1 MKRKLKALAAVLL
14 VLVML
19 GSAMPMQLAAEA
31 MTPLTT
37 RYATPHGY
45 NDHDY
50 QKMVAFFEQ
59 TDENGVRN
67 GEKLSED
74 YDPTDPETWREYD
87 GDYCRGSIEWTTV
100 AGEYRLYNIFF
111 GGIGND
117 ALPLE
122 LVGFLDVS
130 GCTALTEVRC
140 KSWGD
145 IQLTGLDV
153 SGCTSLVELYCLE
166 NKLTELDVSGCAAL
180 EILDCYGNDLTELD
194 VSGCA
199 ALKVLDCSWTLL
211 TELDV
216 SGCAALEALECRGN
230 WLTELDVSAKT
241 ELYDLDCSLNH
252 LLTELDVSGCA
263 ALEIL
268 DCYGN
273 DLTELDV
280 SECAALEELDCDY
293 NHMTE
298 LDVSANTELRRL
310 YCSGN
315 QLTELDVSAN
325 AELYVL
331 YCSGNQLTELDVSE
345 CAALEVLDCSLN
357 LLTELDVSANTE
369 LEILGCSENHLTELD
384 LSNNPRID
392 IDTISTDGYG
402 FIGVSTEWDENYGI
416 YYCCIEAASV
426 PGNSFCGWYAVDG
439 TLLSTNVEINRNDFD
454 GVNDFIA
461 KFTASTPGGVGDV
474 DGDGAVRVSDAVLI
488 MRYALGLIE
497 FTPEQILCGD
507 VDGDGFV
514 KVTDAVMV
522 IRIALG
528 LV

>member
-1 MKRKLKALAAVLL
+1 MKRKLKALAAILL

-31 MTPLTT
+31 MTPPTT

-74 YDPTDPETWREYD
+74 YDPTDPETWWEYD

-100 AGEYRLYNIFF
+100 AGEYRLYEIFF
-111 GGIGND
+111 GGIGNY

-130 GCTALTEVRC
+130 GCTALTDVRC
-140 KSWGD
+140 NSWGD

-153 SGCTSLVELYCLE
+153 SGCAALEVLDCDGNELTELDVSTNTGLVWLYCRRNQLTELDISANTELRRLYCSGNQLTELDVSMNTELE
-166 NKLTELDVSGCAAL
+166 SLSCFENQLTELDVSG
-180 EILDCYGNDLTELD
+180 
-194 VSGCA
+194 
-199 ALKVLDCSWTLL
+199 
-211 TELDV
+211 
-216 SGCAALEALECRGN
+216 
-230 WLTELDVSAKT
+230 
-241 ELYDLDCSLNH
+241 
-252 LLTELDVSGCA
+252 
-263 ALEIL
+263 
-268 DCYGN
+268 
-273 DLTELDV
+273 
-280 SECAALEELDCDY
+280 CAALEELDCDY

-310 YCSGN
+310 WCSGN

-325 AELYVL
+325 
-331 YCSGNQLTELDVSE
+331 
-345 CAALEVLDCSLN
+345 
-357 LLTELDVSANTE
+357 TE
-369 LEILGCSENHLTELD
+369 LESLSCSENHLTELD

-392 IDTISTDGYG
+392 IDTISAEGSG
-402 FIGVSTEWDENYGI
+402 FIEVSTVWDENDDI
-416 YYCCIEAASV
+416 CYYIKAASV

-461 KFTASTPGGVGDV
+461 KFTASTPGGEGDV

-514 KVTDAVMV
+514 KVADAVMV

-528 LV
+528 LA

>member
-50 QKMVAFFEQ
+50 QKMVAFFER

-74 YDPTDPETWREYD
+74 YDPTDPETWWEYD

-100 AGEYRLYNIFF
+100 AGEYRLYEIFF
-111 GGIGND
+111 GGIGNY

-130 GCTALTEVRC
+130 GCTALTDVRC
-140 KSWGD
+140 NSWGD

-153 SGCTSLVELYCLE
+153 SGC
-166 NKLTELDVSGCAAL
+166 
-180 EILDCYGNDLTELD
+180 
-194 VSGCA
+194 
-199 ALKVLDCSWTLL
+199 
-211 TELDV
+211 
-216 SGCAALEALECRGN
+216 AALEALECYGN
-230 WLTELDVSAKT
+230 ELTELD
-241 ELYDLDCSLNH
+241 
-252 LLTELDVSGCA
+252 
-263 ALEIL
+263 I
-268 DCYGN
+268 
-273 DLTELDV
+273 

-325 AELYVL
+325 
-331 YCSGNQLTELDVSE
+331 
-345 CAALEVLDCSLN
+345 
-357 LLTELDVSANTE
+357 TE
-369 LEILGCSENHLTELD
+369 LESLSCSENHLTELD
-384 LSNNPRID
+384 LSNNPRIN
-392 IDTISTDGYG
+392 IDTISAEGSG
-402 FIGVSTEWDENYGI
+402 FIEVSTVWDENDDI
-416 YYCCIEAASV
+416 CYYIKAASV

-514 KVTDAVMV
+514 KVADAVMV

>member
-1 MKRKLKALAAVLL
+1 MKRKLKALAAILL

-31 MTPLTT
+31 MTPPTT

-74 YDPTDPETWREYD
+74 YDPTDPETWWEYD

-100 AGEYRLYNIFF
+100 AGEYRLYEIFF
-111 GGIGND
+111 GGIGNY

-130 GCTALTEVRC
+130 GCTALTDVRC
-140 KSWGD
+140 NSWGD

-153 SGCTSLVELYCLE
+153 SGCAALEVLDCDGNELTELDVSTNTGLVWLYCRRNQLTELDISANTELRRLYCSGNQLTELDVSMNTELE
-166 NKLTELDVSGCAAL
+166 SLSCFENQLTELDVSG
-180 EILDCYGNDLTELD
+180 
-194 VSGCA
+194 
-199 ALKVLDCSWTLL
+199 
-211 TELDV
+211 
-216 SGCAALEALECRGN
+216 
-230 WLTELDVSAKT
+230 
-241 ELYDLDCSLNH
+241 
-252 LLTELDVSGCA
+252 
-263 ALEIL
+263 
-268 DCYGN
+268 
-273 DLTELDV
+273 
-280 SECAALEELDCDY
+280 CAALEELDCDY

-310 YCSGN
+310 WCSGN

-325 AELYVL
+325 
-331 YCSGNQLTELDVSE
+331 
-345 CAALEVLDCSLN
+345 
-357 LLTELDVSANTE
+357 TE
-369 LEILGCSENHLTELD
+369 LESLSCSENHLTELD

-392 IDTISTDGYG
+392 IDTISAEGSG
-402 FIGVSTEWDENYGI
+402 FIEVSTVWDENDDI
-416 YYCCIEAASV
+416 CYYIKAASV

-439 TLLSTNVEINRNDFD
+439 TLLSTKVEINRNDFD

-514 KVTDAVMV
+514 KVADAVMV

-528 LV
+528 LA

>member
-1 MKRKLKALAAVLL
+1 MKRKRKALAAILL

-31 MTPLTT
+31 MTPPTT

-74 YDPTDPETWREYD
+74 YDPTDPETWWEYD

-100 AGEYRLYNIFF
+100 AGEYCLYEIFF
-111 GGIGND
+111 GGIGNY

-130 GCTALTEVRC
+130 GCTALTDVRC
-140 KSWGD
+140 NSWGD

-153 SGCTSLVELYCLE
+153 SGCAALE
-166 NKLTELDVSGCAAL
+166 VLDCAGNELTELDVSTNTGLVWLYCRR
-180 EILDCYGNDLTELD
+180 NQLTELD
-194 VSGCA
+194 ISANTG
-199 ALKVLDCSWTLL
+199 LRELDCSGNQL
-211 TELDV
+211 TELD
-216 SGCAALEALECRGN
+216 
-230 WLTELDVSAKT
+230 
-241 ELYDLDCSLNH
+241 
-252 LLTELDVSGCA
+252 
-263 ALEIL
+263 I
-268 DCYGN
+268 
-273 DLTELDV
+273 
-280 SECAALEELDCDY
+280 
-293 NHMTE
+293 
-298 LDVSANTELRRL
+298 SANTGLWGL
-310 YCSGN
+310 WCSGN

-325 AELYVL
+325 TGLSYL
-331 YCSGNQLTELDVSE
+331 YCSRNQLTELDVSTNAE
-345 CAALEVLDCSLN
+345 LYELDCSWNQLTELDVSANAALEDLDCSWN
-357 LLTELDVSANTE
+357 QLTELDVSANTE
-369 LEILGCSENHLTELD
+369 LESLSCSENHLTELD

-392 IDTISTDGYG
+392 IDTISAEGSG
-402 FIGVSTEWDENYGI
+402 FIEVSTVWDENYDFKW
-416 YYCCIEAASV
+416 YCIKAVPV

-514 KVTDAVMV
+514 KVADAVMV

-528 LV
+528 LA

>member
-74 YDPTDPETWREYD
+74 YDPTDPETWWEYD
-87 GDYCRGSIEWTTV
+87 GDYCRGIVEWTTV

-153 SGCTSLVELYCLE
+153 SGCTSLVKLYCLE

-180 EILDCYGNDLTELD
+180 EVLDCYGNELTELD

-263 ALEIL
+263 ALETL

-280 SECAALEELDCDY
+280 SECAALEELDCDF

-315 QLTELDVSAN
+315 QLTELD
-325 AELYVL
+325 
-331 YCSGNQLTELDVSE
+331 
-345 CAALEVLDCSLN
+345 
-357 LLTELDVSANTE
+357 
-369 LEILGCSENHLTELD
+369 

-392 IDTISTDGYG
+392 IDTISAEGSG
-402 FIGVSTEWDENYGI
+402 FIGVSTKLDENSES
-416 YYCCIEAASV
+416 YCCIEAASV

-461 KFTASTPGGVGDV
+461 KFTASTPGGIGDV

-514 KVTDAVMV
+514 KVADAVMV

>member
-1 MKRKLKALAAVLL
+1 MKRKLKALAAILL

-31 MTPLTT
+31 MTPPTT
-37 RYATPHGY
+37 RYATPDGY

-74 YDPTDPETWREYD
+74 YDPTDPETWWEYD
-87 GDYCRGSIEWTTV
+87 GDYCRGIVEWTTV

-194 VSGCA
+194 VS
-199 ALKVLDCSWTLL
+199 
-211 TELDV
+211 
-216 SGCAALEALECRGN
+216 
-230 WLTELDVSAKT
+230 
-241 ELYDLDCSLNH
+241 
-252 LLTELDVSGCA
+252 
-263 ALEIL
+263 
-268 DCYGN
+268 
-273 DLTELDV
+273 
-280 SECAALEELDCDY
+280 ECAALEELDCDY

-315 QLTELDVSAN
+315 QLTELDVS
-325 AELYVL
+325 
-331 YCSGNQLTELDVSE
+331 G
-345 CAALEVLDCSLN
+345 CAALEVLYCDGN
-357 LLTELDVSANTE
+357 ELTELDVSANTE

-402 FIGVSTEWDENYGI
+402 FIGVSTKLDENSES
-416 YYCCIEAASV
+416 YCCIEAASV

-454 GVNDFIA
+454 GVNDFVA
-461 KFTASTPGGVGDV
+461 RFTASTPGGIGDV
-474 DGDGAVRVSDAVLI
+474 DGDGVVRVSDAVLI

-514 KVTDAVMV
+514 KVADAVMV

-528 LV
+528 LA

>member
-1 MKRKLKALAAVLL
+1 MKRKLKAIAAVLL

-31 MTPLTT
+31 MTPPTT

-67 GEKLSED
+67 GEKLNED
-74 YDPTDPETWREYD
+74 YDPTDPRTWRGYD
-87 GDYCRGSIEWTTV
+87 GDYCRGDITWTIV
-100 AGEYRLYNIFF
+100 AGEYRLYEIFF
-111 GGIGND
+111 GGRSND
-117 ALPLE
+117 AEPLE

-140 KSWGD
+140 ESLGD

-153 SGCTSLVELYCLE
+153 SGCAALE
-166 NKLTELDVSGCAAL
+166 ALDCGGNELTELDVSGCTAL
-180 EILDCYGNDLTELD
+180 TSLDCYENQLTELD
-194 VSGCA
+194 IS
-199 ALKVLDCSWTLL
+199 TN
-211 TELDV
+211 TELV
-216 SGCAALEALECRGN
+216 
-230 WLTELDVSAKT
+230 WL
-241 ELYDLDCSLNH
+241 Y
-252 LLTELDVSGCA
+252 
-263 ALEIL
+263 
-268 DCYGN
+268 CYWN
-273 DLTELDV
+273 QL
-280 SECAALEELDCDY
+280 
-293 NHMTE
+293 TE

-310 YCSGN
+310 WCSGN

-325 AELYVL
+325 A
-331 YCSGNQLTELDVSE
+331 
-345 CAALEVLDCSLN
+345 ALEWLS
-357 LLTELDVSANTE
+357 
-369 LEILGCSENHLTELD
+369 CSENHLTELD

-392 IDTISTDGYG
+392 IDTISAEGSG
-402 FIGVSTEWDENYGI
+402 FIGVGTDEIDDFCFYI
-416 YYCCIEAASV
+416 KAASV

-461 KFTASTPGGVGDV
+461 KFTASTPGGIGDV

-514 KVTDAVMV
+514 KVADAVMV

>member
-1 MKRKLKALAAVLL
+1 MKRKLKALAAILL

-31 MTPLTT
+31 MTPPTT
-37 RYATPHGY
+37 RYATPDGY

-74 YDPTDPETWREYD
+74 YDPTDPETWWEYD
-87 GDYCRGSIEWTTV
+87 GDYCRGIVEWTTV

-180 EILDCYGNDLTELD
+180 
-194 VSGCA
+194 
-199 ALKVLDCSWTLL
+199 KVLDCSWTLL
-211 TELDV
+211 TKLDV

-315 QLTELDVSAN
+315 QLTELDVS
-325 AELYVL
+325 
-331 YCSGNQLTELDVSE
+331 G
-345 CAALEVLDCSLN
+345 CAALEVLYCDGN
-357 LLTELDVSANTE
+357 ELTELDVSANTE

-384 LSNNPRID
+384 LTNNPRID

-402 FIGVSTEWDENYGI
+402 FIGVSTKLDENSES
-416 YYCCIEAASV
+416 YCCIEAASV

-454 GVNDFIA
+454 GVNDFVA
-461 KFTASTPGGVGDV
+461 RFTASTPGGIGDV
-474 DGDGAVRVSDAVLI
+474 DGDGVVRVSDAVLI

-514 KVTDAVMV
+514 KVADAVMV

-528 LV
+528 LA

>member
-1 MKRKLKALAAVLL
+1 MKRKLKALAAILL

-31 MTPLTT
+31 MTPPTT

-74 YDPTDPETWREYD
+74 YDPTDPGTWWKYD
-87 GDYCRGSIEWTTV
+87 GDYCRGDIGWTTV
-100 AGEYRLYNIFF
+100 AGEYRIYEIFF

-140 KSWGD
+140 ESWGD
-145 IQLTGLDV
+145 IQ
-153 SGCTSLVELYCLE
+153 
-166 NKLTELDVSGCAAL
+166 LTELDVSGCAAL
-180 EILDCYGNDLTELD
+180 EVLDCYGNELTELD

-199 ALKVLDCSWTLL
+199 ALEVLDCYGNELTELDVSECAALEVLDCSWNLL

-216 SGCAALEALECRGN
+216 SGCAALEVLE
-230 WLTELDVSAKT
+230 
-241 ELYDLDCSLNH
+241 
-252 LLTELDVSGCA
+252 
-263 ALEIL
+263 
-268 DCYGN
+268 CYGN
-273 DLTELDV
+273 ELTELDV
-280 SECAALEELDCDY
+280 SECAALEELDCDH

-310 YCSGN
+310 YCSRN

-331 YCSGNQLTELDVSE
+331 YCSRNQ
-345 CAALEVLDCSLN
+345 
-357 LLTELDVSANTE
+357 LTELDVSANTE
-369 LEILGCSENHLTELD
+369 LESLGCSENHLTELD

-392 IDTISTDGYG
+392 IDTISAEGSG
-402 FIGVSTEWDENYGI
+402 FIGVGTKLDENYGI
-416 YYCCIEAASV
+416 YCCIEAASV

-454 GVNDFIA
+454 GVNDFVA

-514 KVTDAVMV
+514 KVADAVMV

-528 LV
+528 LA

>member
-1 MKRKLKALAAVLL
+1 MKRKLKVIAAILL
-14 VLVML
+14 VLIMFI
-19 GSAMPMQLAAEA
+19 SAMPMQLAAEA

-67 GEKLSED
+67 GEKLSEN
-74 YDPTDPETWREYD
+74 YDPTDPGTWWKYD
-87 GDYCRGSIEWTTV
+87 DGYCRGNIEWTTV
-100 AGEYRLYNIFF
+100 AGEYRLYEIFF
-111 GGIGND
+111 GGSSNY
-117 ALPLE
+117 AHPLE

-140 KSWGD
+140 WSSGD

-153 SGCTSLVELYCLE
+153 SGCT
-166 NKLTELDVSGCAAL
+166 
-180 EILDCYGNDLTELD
+180 
-194 VSGCA
+194 
-199 ALKVLDCSWTLL
+199 
-211 TELDV
+211 
-216 SGCAALEALECRGN
+216 
-230 WLTELDVSAKT
+230 
-241 ELYDLDCSLNH
+241 
-252 LLTELDVSGCA
+252 
-263 ALEIL
+263 
-268 DCYGN
+268 
-273 DLTELDV
+273 
-280 SECAALEELDCDY
+280 ALEELHCVRLSYADY
-293 NHMTE
+293 YSYNGIVE
-298 LDVSANTELRRL
+298 LNVSNCTALTDI

-315 QLTELDVSAN
+315 QLTELDVSTN
-325 AELYVL
+325 AELYEL
-331 YCSGNQLTELDVSE
+331 DCSGNQLTELDVS
-345 CAALEVLDCSLN
+345 V
-357 LLTELDVSANTE
+357 NTE
-369 LEILGCSENHLTELD
+369 LGSLSCSGNQLTELD

-392 IDTISTDGYG
+392 IDTISAEGSG
-402 FIGVSTEWDENYGI
+402 FIGVGTEWDENYDKW
-416 YYCCIEAASV
+416 YCIKAV
-426 PGNSFCGWYAVDG
+426 PVQGNSFSGWYAVDG
-439 TLLSTNVEINRNDFD
+439 TLLSTNIEINRNDFD

-514 KVTDAVMV
+514 KVADAVMV

>member
-1 MKRKLKALAAVLL
+1 MKRKLKALAAILL

-31 MTPLTT
+31 MTPPTT

-74 YDPTDPETWREYD
+74 YDPTDPGTWWKYD
-87 GDYCRGSIEWTTV
+87 GDYCRGDIGWTTV
-100 AGEYRLYNIFF
+100 AGEYRLYEIFF
-111 GGIGND
+111 GGSSND
-117 ALPLE
+117 AHPLE

-130 GCTALTEVRC
+130 GCTALAEVRC
-140 KSWGD
+140 WSFGD

-153 SGCTSLVELYCLE
+153 SGCAALE
-166 NKLTELDVSGCAAL
+166 ALDCDGNELTELDVSGCTALTGLYCSENQLTELDVSANAAL
-180 EILDCYGNDLTELD
+180 EGLTCYENQLTELDISTNTELVRLNCSWNQLTELDVSMNTELESLSCSENQLTELDVSMNTELESLSCFENQLTELD
-194 VSGCA
+194 VSG
-199 ALKVLDCSWTLL
+199 
-211 TELDV
+211 
-216 SGCAALEALECRGN
+216 
-230 WLTELDVSAKT
+230 
-241 ELYDLDCSLNH
+241 
-252 LLTELDVSGCA
+252 
-263 ALEIL
+263 
-268 DCYGN
+268 
-273 DLTELDV
+273 
-280 SECAALEELDCDY
+280 CAALEELDCDY

-310 YCSGN
+310 WCFGN
-315 QLTELDVSAN
+315 Q
-325 AELYVL
+325 
-331 YCSGNQLTELDVSE
+331 
-345 CAALEVLDCSLN
+345 
-357 LLTELDVSANTE
+357 LTELDVSANTE
-369 LEILGCSENHLTELD
+369 LESLSCSENHLTELD

-392 IDTISTDGYG
+392 IDTISAEGSG

-439 TLLSTNVEINRNDFD
+439 TLLSTNIEINSNDFD

-514 KVTDAVMV
+514 KVADAVMV

>member
-1 MKRKLKALAAVLL
+1 MKRKLKAIAAVLL

-31 MTPLTT
+31 MTPPTT
-37 RYATPHGY
+37 RYATPDGY

-67 GEKLSED
+67 GEKLSEN
-74 YDPTDPETWREYD
+74 YDPTDPGTWREYD
-87 GDYCRGSIEWTTV
+87 GDYCRGDITWTTV
-100 AGEYRLYNIFF
+100 AGEYRLCDIFF
-111 GGIGND
+111 GGIGNY

-140 KSWGD
+140 WSSGD

-153 SGCTSLVELYCLE
+153 SGCTALEELHCVRLSYADYYSYNGIVELNVSNCTALTDIYCSG
-166 NKLTELDVSGCAAL
+166 NQLTELDVSTNAEL
-180 EILDCYGNDLTELD
+180 YELD
-194 VSGCA
+194 
-199 ALKVLDCSWTLL
+199 
-211 TELDV
+211 
-216 SGCAALEALECRGN
+216 
-230 WLTELDVSAKT
+230 
-241 ELYDLDCSLNH
+241 
-252 LLTELDVSGCA
+252 
-263 ALEIL
+263 
-268 DCYGN
+268 
-273 DLTELDV
+273 
-280 SECAALEELDCDY
+280 
-293 NHMTE
+293 
-298 LDVSANTELRRL
+298 
-310 YCSGN
+310 CSGN

-325 AELYVL
+325 AALEDLD
-331 YCSGNQLTELDVSE
+331 CSENQLTELDI
-345 CAALEVLDCSLN
+345 
-357 LLTELDVSANTE
+357 SANTE
-369 LEILGCSENHLTELD
+369 LERLGCSGNQLTELD

-392 IDTISTDGYG
+392 IDTISAEGSG
-402 FIGVSTEWDENYGI
+402 FIGVGTEWDENDDI
-416 YYCCIEAASV
+416 CYYIKAASV
-426 PGNSFCGWYAVDG
+426 PGSSFCGWYAVDG
-439 TLLSTNVEINRNDFD
+439 TLLSTNIEINRNDFD

-461 KFTASTPGGVGDV
+461 RFTASTPGGVGDV

-514 KVTDAVMV
+514 KVADAVMV